1 MLIDMFSFSGLF
13 FILLYLAAGIFILL
27 WPVLIWSHLR
37 EHTRYLAEIRDILKE
52 KSCKL

>member
-1 MLIDMFSFSGLF
+1 MMPDVFSFSGLF
-13 FILLYLAAGIFILL
+13 FIFLYLIAGIFILL

-52 KSCKL
+52 QQRH

>member
-1 MLIDMFSFSGLF
+1 MFGDLF
-13 FILLYLAAGIFILL
+13 PLTGVLFVFIYLVAGIFILL

-52 KSCKL
+52 QQKR